1 VRRVVLDLEI
11 EQNESGYLLIASSRE
26 SGFRASDNWFESLQG
41 AEQAALEWF
50 GVPSSRW
57 ERS

>member
-11 EQNESGYLLIASSRE
+11 EQNESGYLLIASTRE
-26 SGFRASDNWFESLQG
+26 SGFSASDNWFESLES
-41 AEQAALEWF
+41 AEQAAFEWL

-57 ERS
+57 ERP